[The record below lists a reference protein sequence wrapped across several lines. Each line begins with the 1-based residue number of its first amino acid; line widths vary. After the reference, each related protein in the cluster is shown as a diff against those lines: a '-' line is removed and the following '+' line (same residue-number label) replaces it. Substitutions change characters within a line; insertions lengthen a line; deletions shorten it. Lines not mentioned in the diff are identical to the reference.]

1 MSLDLDVESVNMD
14 AKIREERKILIR
26 IQTRQLGDC
35 LLRTLFPFPLN
46 PLSLVV
52 NEESLGGAHINDFV
66 TSCLSVFAVYN
77 RSNVFKMSLIILCYT
92 AK

>member
-1 MSLDLDVESVNMD
+1 MNLDVESVNMD
-14 AKIREERKILIR
+14 AKIRAERKILIR

-46 PLSLVV
+46 LLSLVV

-66 TSCLSVFAVYN
+66 SSCLSFFDGYN
-77 RSNVFKMSLIILCYT
+77 RSNVFKMLSLIIF
-92 AK
+92 